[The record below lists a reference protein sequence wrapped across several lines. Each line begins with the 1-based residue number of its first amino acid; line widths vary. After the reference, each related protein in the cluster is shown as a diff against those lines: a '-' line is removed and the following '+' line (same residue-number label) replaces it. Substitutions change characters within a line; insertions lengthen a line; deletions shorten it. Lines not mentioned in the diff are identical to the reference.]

1 MISKT
6 IISMPKLLWGGILLF
21 VDIMANPSF
30 KLFFI
35 VLAGIVLD
43 FITGIIKAKMNNKA
57 RTSEGYRK
65 TITKVMQYITP
76 ILILWA
82 ASKYIPGYEKE
93 LKEISGWLMMFVIYV
108 EVTSI
113 FENLY
118 EIDKISPIAKYLY
131 KPALKILKF
140 GIENNPVNKQAEN
153 IDKKKEVK
161 DETGN

>member
-1 MISKT
+1 MVHKT

-30 KLFFI
+30 RLFFI

-43 FITGIIKAKMNNKA
+43 FATGIAKAKMNKKA
-57 RTSEGYRK
+57 RTSEGYQK
-65 TITKVMQYITP
+65 TVTKVMQYITP

-82 ASKYIPGYEKE
+82 ASKYIPEYGKQ

-118 EIDKISPIAKYLY
+118 EMDSRSTIAKYLY

-140 GIENNPVNKQAEN
+140 GIENNPVNKKAEN
-153 IDKKKEVK
+153 IDKKEVSNEK
-161 DETGN
+161 PD